1 MTNAE
6 TAALSAL
13 ASLDAAALRAVVLG
27 WARLATGRGVQ
38 SLTTAAALDGLY
50 AGPSGDHGAT
60 RAGLEHLAGSPPGER
75 PPMSQVGQ
83 VMRRRVKGRPVA
95 GLDGGTVVLVVDGL
109 SGGATR
115 WRVLPVPSLPG

>member
-1 MTNAE
+1 MNDTEN
-6 TAALSAL
+6 AALSAL

-38 SLTTAAALDGLY
+38 SLTTAAALDDLY

-75 PPMSQVGQ
+75 PSGRRVGH
-83 VMRRRVKGRPVA
+83 VLRRRVRGRAVA
-95 GLDGGTVVLVVDGL
+95 GFDGGDVVLVAEGRTN
-109 SGGATR
+109 GATR